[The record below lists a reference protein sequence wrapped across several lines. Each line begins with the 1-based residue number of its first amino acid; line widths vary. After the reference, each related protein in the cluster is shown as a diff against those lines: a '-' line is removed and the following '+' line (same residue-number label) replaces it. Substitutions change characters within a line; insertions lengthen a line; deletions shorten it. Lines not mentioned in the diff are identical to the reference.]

1 MYERTKGTNYLAYL
15 DSWGEW
21 AMYELART
29 KHGGMQHI
37 TYVEENKDQLWDDTH
52 DDSSAI
58 DKNRVGPQSTPLFGG
73 SQKAIFYTSSI
84 SIRS

>member
-1 MYERTKGTNYLAYL
+1 MAPFLTLAYMYERTKGTNYLAYL

-37 TYVEENKDQLWDDTH
+37 TYVEENKDQLWDDTLMMTVLLLTK
-52 DDSSAI
+52 I
-58 DKNRVGPQSTPLFGG
+58 GLVLNRPH
-73 SQKAIFYTSSI
+73 
-84 SIRS
+84 